1 VVDYGHNPSALK
13 GVLDA
18 LQGFPNKRRTAVYSA
33 AGDRRD
39 GDMIRQGQL
48 LGHHFDRVI
57 LYEGDYVRGRQ
68 PGDIIQLFR
77 EGLALGA
84 RVRHKAWFTAWKDSV
99 DNAIQNSEPGE
110 LILIQADVVD
120 ESVGFFRELLLKEPP
135 HPAIAAVPNPTSPTA
150 SAKLT

>member
-1 VVDYGHNPSALK
+1 M
-13 GVLDA
+13 
-18 LQGFPNKRRTAVYSA
+18 YSA

-84 RVRHKAWFTAWKDSV
+84 RVRHKAWYASWKESV
-99 DNAIQNSEPGE
+99 EQAIQHAEPGE
-110 LILIQADVVD
+110 LLLIQADVVD
-120 ESVGFFRELLLKEPP
+120 ESVDFFRELLLKEPP
-135 HPAIAAVPNPTSPTA
+135 HPAIAVVENPTSPTVEV
-150 SAKLT
+150 KR